1 MTIPVLEKD
10 DHLLNF
16 KLAMKDLVNISETD
30 AEQVFLKT
38 EITSQEDIA
47 TVVDYLKQYRPN
59 LYKKYVGKIH

>member
-1 MTIPVLEKD
+1 
-10 DHLLNF
+10 
-16 KLAMKDLVNISETD
+16 MKDLVNISETD